1 MNKRIEVFSAQCPC
15 CEDALNR
22 VRDLA
27 APSDQVAVVDMNDP
41 AGYHRAKEMGVA
53 RVPSIA
59 VDGRLASC
67 CSGSGVDAEALREM
81 GVGA

>member
-15 CEDALNR
+15 CEDAIHL
-22 VRDLA
+22 VKGVA
-27 APSDQVAVVDMNDP
+27 APSDEITVVDMNSPD
-41 AGYHRAKEMGVA
+41 GYRRAKEIGVVS
-53 RVPSIA
+53 VPAVA

-67 CSGSGVDAEALREM
+67 CSTTGVETEALRAM

>member
-15 CEDALNR
+15 CVDAINL

-27 APSDQVAVVDMNDP
+27 APSDEVAVIDMNDP
-41 AGYHRAKEMGVA
+41 AGYRRAKEMGVA
-53 RVPSIA
+53 KVPSIV
-59 VDGRLASC
+59 VDGVLASC
-67 CSGSGVDAEALREM
+67 CSGSGVDAETLRKM

>member
-15 CEDALNR
+15 CEDALR
-22 VRDLA
+22 LVKGVA
-27 APSDQVAVVDMNDP
+27 APSDEVTVVDMNDA
-41 AGYHRAKEMGVA
+41 AGYRRAKEIGVA
-53 RVPSIA
+53 KVPAVA

-67 CSGSGVDAEALREM
+67 CSGSGVEVETLRAL

>member
-15 CEDALNR
+15 CMEAI
-22 VRDLA
+22 DLVKSVA
-27 APSDQVAVVDMNDP
+27 APSDEVVVVDMND
-41 AGYHRAKEMGVA
+41 AADYRRAKEIGVA
-53 RVPSIA
+53 KVPAVA

-67 CSGSGVDAEALREM
+67 CSSSGVEVEALRAM

>member
-15 CEDALNR
+15 CEDA
-22 VRDLA
+22 VRFVKEIA
-27 APSDQVAVVDMNDP
+27 APSDQITVIEMNNA
-41 AGYHRAKEMGVA
+41 AGYRRAKEIGVA
-53 RVPSIA
+53 HVPAVA

-67 CSGSGVDAEALREM
+67 CSDSGVDAEVLRSL